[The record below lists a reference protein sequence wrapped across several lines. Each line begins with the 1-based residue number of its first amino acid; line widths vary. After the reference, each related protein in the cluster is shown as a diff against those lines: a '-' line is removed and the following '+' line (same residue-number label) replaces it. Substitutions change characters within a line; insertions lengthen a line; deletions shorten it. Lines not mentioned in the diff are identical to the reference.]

1 MLFRLATPA
10 DSAALLS
17 VYAPYIDTP
26 VTFECQLPS
35 VPEFTR
41 RVTEILSFYPYLAVE
56 QDGRIVGYAYAHR
69 HHERAAYQ
77 WDAELSIYLDPA
89 HTGRGVGRALY
100 SALMQLLQAQGLK
113 NVYGKITVPNAQSE
127 ALHRSLGFACLGVYR
142 QTGYKNGH
150 WHDVAL
156 YEKRIAPCTPAPAPP
171 VALARVPAAKV
182 QAILQAARQAPAR
195 A

>member
-10 DSAALLS
+10 DSAALVS

-26 VTFECQLPS
+26 VTSECRLPS
-35 VPEFTR
+35 VPDFTR
-41 RVTEILSFYPYLAVE
+41 RMTEILSFYPDLAAE
-56 QDGRIVGYAYAHR
+56 QDGRIVGYAYAR
-69 HHERAAYQ
+69 RQHERPAYQ

-89 HTGRGVGRALY
+89 HTGQGLGRALY
-100 SALMQLLQAQGLK
+100 SALMELLQTQGLK
-113 NVYGKITVPNAQSE
+113 NVYGKITVPNAQSQ
-127 ALHRSLGFACLGVYR
+127 ALHRSLGFARLGVYR
-142 QTGYKNGH
+142 QTGYKNGR

-156 YEKRIAPCTPAPAPP
+156 YEKRITPCTPAPAPP

-182 QAILQAARQAPAR
+182 QAILQAAQQAPAR

>member
-1 MLFRLATPA
+1 MAA
-10 DSAALLS
+10 SSAM
-17 VYAPYIDTP
+17 
-26 VTFECQLPS
+26 
-35 VPEFTR
+35 R
-41 RVTEILSFYPYLAVE
+41 M
-56 QDGRIVGYAYAHR
+56 
-69 HHERAAYQ
+69 RAAYQ

-142 QTGYKNGH
+142 QTGYKNGR

-171 VALARVPAAKV
+171 VALAQVPAAKV